1 MTRRRSGCSE
11 CGVVLP
17 VDCENHVSATP
28 EAVELIERLRAS
40 HGPVVLV
47 QSGGCCDG
55 SSPVCLREGDLLL
68 GPGDLRIGEVAGAG
82 VYIDGDQFER
92 WGRPDLTIDVASEAG
107 DTFSLAGLEGV
118 HFVLG
123 SDSRVS

>member
-1 MTRRRSGCSE
+1 M
-11 CGVVLP
+11 VLP